1 MGFSDSLN
9 NFLDQIQSKAKT
21 IAINISAKSEIEIL
35 ELDNKTFQIN
45 NYSNIPISYNAFT
58 KEIENFAQL
67 ENQLRAVFGELGIS
81 PKSSKAYVSIP
92 TVVID
97 HAVLFSSI
105 KEGDASN
112 IKTALTAELEKN
124 YIFKKYDAASS
135 YYEIETNDAA
145 SDQFVVCYTGI
156 REDQFAQIKSI
167 LEDELGLT
175 LLAID
180 SSFSSLINGVIT
192 TGKIDQKF
200 IEEKANWTILNITS
214 NSYMLFYMRGHE
226 RVSVDEEPL
235 AVKSFSEEEVYQV
248 IMSSFELVM
257 NNYPSAAYVV
267 VSQSDDVS
275 AEYLS
280 SLINTQAKVTYI
292 DDNKNRKQ
300 LVEVGFNVTQSKK
313 TRISLEAVGIAN
325 WAKNDGF
332 KFNFVDVAVAIDNTV
347 EAIYFGDREITPKE
361 VLKISVVICS
371 IFIIISA
378 LVFFILIPINN
389 SNDRRNAELE
399 DEIRE
404 LQRRLDRDNNKIKAG
419 ISEKQFLHDKY
430 YRNKE
435 MLKSYGAV
443 GRSIPEMLW
452 IEEFELAEDSK
463 VFLKGRSYRMDDILS
478 FYDNL
483 STNASFPNL
492 TINQLEIS
500 TNELS
505 NRLVPDDADEDTKNE
520 ITYFFTIGDSVAPA
534 NPKASIIPAVPTETE
549 QQQPTVDAEGNPLPP
564 GPALPPPPPSG
575 TPKKDVE

>member
-21 IAINISAKSEIEIL
+21 IAINISAKSEIEIM
-35 ELDNKTFQIN
+35 ELDKNFMIT
-45 NYSNIPISYNAFT
+45 NYSSIPISYNAFT

-135 YYEIETNDAA
+135 YYEIESDAASA

-156 REDQFAQIKSI
+156 REDQFAQIKNI

-192 TGKIDQKF
+192 TGKIDLKYL
-200 IEEKANWTILNITS
+200 EEKANWSILNITS
-214 NSYMLFYMRGHE
+214 NSYMLFYMSGHE
-226 RVSVDEEPL
+226 LVSVYEEPL

-248 IMSSFELVM
+248 IMSSFELIM
-257 NNYPSAAYVV
+257 NNYPSSAYVV

-280 SLINTQAKVTYI
+280 SLINTRAKVTYI

-300 LVEVGFNVTQSKK
+300 LVEVGLNVTQSKK
-313 TRISLEAVGIAN
+313 VRISLEAVGIST
-325 WAKNDGF
+325 WAKNEGF

-347 EAIYFGDREITPKE
+347 DSIYWGDKEITPKD
-361 VLKISVVICS
+361 VLNFIIIICS
-371 IFIIISA
+371 IFILITAGIYG
-378 LVFFILIPINN
+378 ILFPL
-389 SNDRRNAELE
+389 SNANAKRNEQLE
-399 DEIRE
+399 NEIRE
-404 LQRRLDRDNNKIKAG
+404 LQRRLDRDNNKVSNG
-419 ISEKQFLHDKY
+419 ISEKQFLLDKY
-430 YRNKE
+430 TYNKE

-452 IEEFELAEDSK
+452 IEEFQLAENSK

-483 STNASFPNL
+483 STNANFPNL

-500 TNELS
+500 QNELS
-505 NRLVPDDADEDTKNE
+505 NRLVPEDADEEKRNE
-520 ITYFFTIGDSVAPA
+520 ITYFFTIGDNIAPF
-534 NPKASIIPAVPTETE
+534 NPKASIIPAAPTEE
-549 QQQPTVDAEGNPLPP
+549 EKPTVDSNGNPLPP
-564 GPALPPPPPSG
+564 GPALPAPPPPS

>member
-21 IAINISAKSEIEIL
+21 IAINISARSEIEIM
-35 ELDNKTFQIN
+35 ELDKNFMIT
-45 NYSNIPISYNAFT
+45 NYSSIPISYNAFT
-58 KEIENFAQL
+58 KEIENFSQL
-67 ENQLRAVFGELGIS
+67 ENQLRAVLGELGIS

-112 IKTALTAELEKN
+112 IKTALMAELEKN

-135 YYEIETNDAA
+135 YYEIESEAA

-156 REDQFAQIKSI
+156 REDQFAQIKNI

-180 SSFSSLINGVIT
+180 SSFSSLINGVVT
-192 TGKIDQKF
+192 TGKIDQKY
-200 IEEKANWTILNITS
+200 IEEKANWSILNITS
-214 NSYMLFYMRGHE
+214 NSYMLFYMRGNE
-226 RVSVDEEPL
+226 LVSVYEEPL

-248 IMSSFELVM
+248 IISSFELIM

-280 SLINTQAKVTYI
+280 SLINTRAKVTYI
-292 DDNKNRKQ
+292 DDNKSRKQ
-300 LVEVGFNVTQSKK
+300 LVEVGLNVTQSKK
-313 TRISLEAVGIAN
+313 VRISLEAVGIAN

-347 EAIYFGDREITPKE
+347 DSIYWGDKEITPKE
-361 VLKISVVICS
+361 VLNFV
-371 IFIIISA
+371 IIISA
-378 LVFFILIPINN
+378 IAIVLTAAVYIILISLNN
-389 SNDRRNAELE
+389 SNAKSNDQLE
-399 DEIRE
+399 NEIRE
-404 LQRRLDRDNNKIKAG
+404 LQRRLDRDNNKVNNG
-419 ISEKQFLHDKY
+419 ISEKQFLLDKY
-430 YRNKE
+430 TYNKE

-452 IEEFELAEDSK
+452 IEEFQLSENSK
-463 VFLKGRSYRMDDILS
+463 IFLKGRSYRMDDILS

-483 STNASFPNL
+483 STNANFPNL

-500 TNELS
+500 QNELS
-505 NRLVPDDADEDTKNE
+505 DRLVSDNADDEEKNE
-520 ITYFFTIGDSVAPA
+520 ITYFFIIGDNVAPA
-534 NPKASIIPAVPTETE
+534 NPKTSIIPIAPPKDE
-549 QQQPTVDAEGNPLPP
+549 QQPTVDSDGNPLPP
-564 GPALPPPPPSG
+564 GASLPAPPPPS

>member
-35 ELDNKTFQIN
+35 ELDKNFMIT
-45 NYSNIPISYNAFT
+45 NYSSIPISYNAFT

-135 YYEIETNDAA
+135 YYEIESEAA

-156 REDQFAQIKSI
+156 REDQFAQIKNI

-192 TGKIDQKF
+192 TGKIDLKY

-226 RVSVDEEPL
+226 LVSVYEEPL

-248 IMSSFELVM
+248 IISSFELVM

-280 SLINTQAKVTYI
+280 SLITTNAKVTYI

-300 LVEVGFNVTQSKK
+300 LVEVGLNVTQSKK
-313 TRISLEAVGIAN
+313 VRISLEAVGISN
-325 WAKNDGF
+325 WAKNEGF

-347 EAIYFGDREITPKE
+347 EAIYFGDKEITPKE
-361 VLKISVVICS
+361 VLKYSIVICLLFV
-371 IFIIISA
+371 IITGGIYLLFIP
-378 LVFFILIPINN
+378 LNN
-389 SNDRRNAELE
+389 SNDRRNEQLDE
-399 DEIRE
+399 EIRE
-404 LQRRLDRDNNKIKAG
+404 LQRRLDRDNNRVDTG
-419 ISEKQFLHDKY
+419 ISEKQFLQDKY
-430 YRNKE
+430 TRNKE
-435 MLKSYGAV
+435 MIKAYGAI

-452 IEEFELAEDSK
+452 IEEFQLAENSK

-483 STNASFPNL
+483 STNATFPNL

-500 TNELS
+500 QNELS
-505 NRLVPDDADEDTKNE
+505 NRLVPDDADDETKNE
-520 ITYFFTIGDSVAPA
+520 ITYFFTIGDSVAPMD
-534 NPKASIIPAVPTETE
+534 PKTSIIPVAAPEAEQGPAV
-549 QQQPTVDAEGNPLPP
+549 DINGNPLPP
-564 GPALPPPPPSG
+564 GPALPAPPPPG

>member
-35 ELDNKTFQIN
+35 ELDKNFMITG
-45 NYSNIPISYNAFT
+45 YSSIPISYNAFT

-112 IKTALTAELEKN
+112 IKTAITSELEKN

-135 YYEIETNDAA
+135 YYEIESEAA
-145 SDQFVVCYTGI
+145 SDQFVICYTGI
-156 REDQFAQIKSI
+156 REDQFAQIKGI
-167 LEDELGLT
+167 LEEELGLT

-180 SSFSSLINGVIT
+180 SSFSSLINGVIV
-192 TGKIDQKF
+192 TGKIDQKYL
-200 IEEKANWTILNITS
+200 EEKANWSILNITS
-214 NSYMLFYMRGHE
+214 NSYTLFYMRGHE
-226 RVSVDEEPL
+226 LVSVYEEPL

-248 IMSSFELVM
+248 IISSFELIM

-280 SLINTQAKVTYI
+280 SLINTAAKVTYI

-300 LVEVGFNVTQSKK
+300 LVEVGLNVTQSKK
-313 TRISLEAVGIAN
+313 VKISLEAVGIAN
-325 WAKNDGF
+325 WAKNEGF

-347 EAIYFGDREITPKE
+347 DAIYFGDKEITPKE
-361 VLKISVVICS
+361 VLKLS
-371 IFIIISA
+371 IIIC
-378 LVFFILIPINN
+378 LLFVIITGGIYLLFIPLNN
-389 SNDRRNAELE
+389 SNDKRNEQLDE
-399 DEIRE
+399 EIRE
-404 LQRRLDRDNNKIKAG
+404 LQRRLDRANNRVDTG
-419 ISEKQFLHDKY
+419 ISEKQFLQNKY
-430 YRNKE
+430 TKNKE
-435 MLKSYGAV
+435 MIRSYGAV

-452 IEEFELAEDSK
+452 IEEFQLSEESK
-463 VFLKGRSYRMDDILS
+463 IFLKGRSYRMDDILS

-483 STNASFPNL
+483 STNANFPNL

-500 TNELS
+500 QNELS
-505 NRLVPDDADEDTKNE
+505 NRLVPEDADEDTKNE
-520 ITYFFTIGDSVAPA
+520 ITYFFTIGDSVVPA
-534 NPKASIIPAVPTETE
+534 NPKSSIVPALTADDTT
-549 QQQPTVDAEGNPLPP
+549 QQTVDSDGNPLPP
-564 GPALPPPPPSG
+564 GPALPVPPPPSA
-575 TPKKDVE
+575 PKKDVE